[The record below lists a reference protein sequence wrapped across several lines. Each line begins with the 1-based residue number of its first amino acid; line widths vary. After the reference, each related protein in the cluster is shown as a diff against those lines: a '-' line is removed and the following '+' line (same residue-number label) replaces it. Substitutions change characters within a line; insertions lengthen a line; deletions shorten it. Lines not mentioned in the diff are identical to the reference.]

1 MLAFFI
7 EKVYAIMYA
16 WRYRQK
22 SIELDKTYVFIKIAC
37 FICRL
42 KTFVAAS
49 RLFIIKVRIMTTI
62 TVTNARKDLYRL
74 LDQVQ
79 QSHEPIHITGKRGS
93 GVLLSEE
100 DFAAIQET
108 LYLQSIPGM
117 TESITEGM
125 KTGTEECNEE
135 LDW

>member
-1 MLAFFI
+1 
-7 EKVYAIMYA
+7 
-16 WRYRQK
+16 
-22 SIELDKTYVFIKIAC
+22 
-37 FICRL
+37 
-42 KTFVAAS
+42 
-49 RLFIIKVRIMTTI
+49 MTTI

-108 LYLQSIPGM
+108 MYLQSIPGM

>member
-1 MLAFFI
+1 
-7 EKVYAIMYA
+7 
-16 WRYRQK
+16 
-22 SIELDKTYVFIKIAC
+22 
-37 FICRL
+37 
-42 KTFVAAS
+42 
-49 RLFIIKVRIMTTI
+49 MTTI
-62 TVTNARKDLYRL
+62 TVTNARKELYNL

-93 GVLLSEE
+93 GVLISEE

-117 TESITEGM
+117 TESIAEGM
-125 KTGTEECNEE
+125 KTDTKDCGEE